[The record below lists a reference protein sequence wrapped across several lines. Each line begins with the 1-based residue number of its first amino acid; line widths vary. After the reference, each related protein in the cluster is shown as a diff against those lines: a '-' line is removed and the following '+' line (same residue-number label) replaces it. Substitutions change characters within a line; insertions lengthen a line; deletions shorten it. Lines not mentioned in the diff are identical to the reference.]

1 VAITSL
7 EPDDGFA
14 TPAAAAVSLALA
26 MVAAAMTTAAVSELR
41 FAHADLARTQAN
53 YALDAAQTRA
63 ALGLIATASRG
74 RLRWMLPDGGEVLAE
89 PEVDKLDLA
98 DAARL
103 DDATLARLGVADPD
117 RLRGRLADLGGA
129 DAADIGMADAAPLW
143 RACAR
148 SIVSPIGTATKIVY
162 AAAAAPSSPGVD
174 WRIGQVW
181 RIRTALAS
189 GWVDDPLVRFTG
201 DPLDPAAI
209 VERKMALGGQEGG
222 RCDGIFAAG

>member
-7 EPDDGFA
+7 SADDGFA

-26 MVAAAMTTAAVSELR
+26 IVAAAMTTAAVSELR
-41 FAHADLARTQAN
+41 FAHADLARTQDQ

-63 ALGLIATASRG
+63 ALGLIATTSRG
-74 RLRWMLPDGGEVLAE
+74 RLRWMLPEGAEILAE
-89 PEVDKLDLA
+89 PEADKLGLA
-98 DAARL
+98 DAAKL
-103 DDATLARLGVADPD
+103 DDETLARLGVTDPD
-117 RLRGRLADLGGA
+117 RLRGRLADRGDA

-148 SIVSPIGTATKIVY
+148 SVVSPLGSATKILY
-162 AAAAAPSSPGVD
+162 APSAAPRSPGVD

-181 RIRTALAS
+181 RIRAALAN
-189 GWVDDPLVRFTG
+189 GWVDDRIVRFTG
-201 DPLDPAAI
+201 NPLDPAAVI
-209 VERKMALGGQEGG
+209 ERKAGLGGQEKE